1 MRLNVKYKDL
11 SAQEAY
17 NMEQILYKEVEHLH
31 RDHPIRLLLQ
41 EAMWD
46 YKISLW
52 SYDGPTFSKAP
63 KGFWEVASFIHDWRN
78 SMGYVGYYIDDEMFA
93 IMIYLN
99 YPLFSIRQRYLLTR
113 FTFLNMFRYWIKG
126 SLKKS
131 KPTLIFSI

>member
-1 MRLNVKYKDL
+1 MRPNLKYKDL

-17 NMEQILYKEVEHLH
+17 DMEQILYKEIESLDRNHVLT
-31 RDHPIRLLLQ
+31 LLLE
-41 EAMWD
+41 EALWH
-46 YKISLW
+46 YKLGLW

-63 KGFWEVASFIHDWRN
+63 RGFWEVASFIHDWRN

-99 YPLFSIRQRYLLTR
+99 YPLFSIRQRYILTR

-126 SLKKS
+126 NLKKS
-131 KPTLIFSI
+131 KPTLIFKI